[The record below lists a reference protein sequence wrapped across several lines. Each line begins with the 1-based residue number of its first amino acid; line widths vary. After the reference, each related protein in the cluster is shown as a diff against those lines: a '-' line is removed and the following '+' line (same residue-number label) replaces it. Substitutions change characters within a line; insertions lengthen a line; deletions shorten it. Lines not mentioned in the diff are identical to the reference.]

1 MFERNYYLEI
11 TKENEEEKIFF
22 EKSTS
27 NKNGLAINY
36 LQKLEGR
43 KFILSY
49 QTEIG
54 KTKIIEGCIDDV
66 LENEIIEERLSKKDL
81 IKLAT
86 FLYTCWG

>member
-11 TKENEEEKIFF
+11 IREEKIFF
-22 EKSTS
+22 EKSRT

-36 LQKLEGR
+36 IQKLEGR

-54 KTKIIEGCIDDV
+54 KTEIIEGTIDDV
-66 LENEIIEERLSKKDL
+66 LDNEIIEERLSKKDI
-81 IKLAT
+81 IKLASY
-86 FLYTCWG
+86 LYVFWG